1 MKPVWED
8 SCYELCS
15 FINPLLHG
23 RKNGIHFQGVV
34 VTMSLPP
41 SPPHP
46 HTHTHTPH
54 TRDQM
59 CSVGCDVVT
68 GFHVEDW
75 EQHVVVLEGVRGGGV
90 RRVWEELPHHPTQGR
105 DA

>member
-1 MKPVWED
+1 
-8 SCYELCS
+8 
-15 FINPLLHG
+15 
-23 RKNGIHFQGVV
+23 
-34 VTMSLPP
+34 MSLPP
-41 SPPHP
+41 PPST

-54 TRDQM
+54 RDQM

-90 RRVWEELPHHPTQGR
+90 RRVWEELPHHPTQGK
-105 DA
+105 DARYFSECVHVRV